1 VSESEGAAPV
11 QQGSLAEIRSSARG
25 WHSIQ
30 LAVLGFIGL
39 CGVIQ
44 GGAGDDNPEWLRQL
58 AAALVVGALVLSCTA
73 VAMVGTVAWPVDG
86 SAGAGAVP
94 ERSRVAQA
102 SRRLRVGIALT
113 FVAVAALAAGA
124 TSSWWPDEEESPS
137 GVVEVSTRAGV
148 LCGELAQAAPG
159 SIAVDVGGRS
169 AVLPV
174 GQVLS
179 LRSVA
184 GCG

>member
-1 VSESEGAAPV
+1 VSESEAVAPLQQDALAAI
-11 QQGSLAEIRSSARG
+11 QSSARG

-44 GGAGDDNPEWLRQL
+44 GGAGDDNPAWLRL
-58 AAALVVGALVLSCTA
+58 VAAALVAGALVVSCTA

-86 SAGAGAVP
+86 FAGSGDVP
-94 ERSRVAQA
+94 DASRLARA

-113 FVAVAALAAGA
+113 FVAVAALAVGA
-124 TSSWWPDEEESPS
+124 TSSWWPDDESPS
-137 GVVEVSTRAGV
+137 GNVEVSTRAGV
-148 LCGELAQAAPG
+148 LCGELVEAAPG
-159 SIAVDVGGRS
+159 SIALDVGGRTV
-169 AVLPV
+169 AIPLA
-174 GQVLS
+174 QVSS